1 MSDENDRKILVV
13 YYSHD
18 ESTKSIAESIAN
30 ETNADVLELKPLDEK
45 GGRRV
50 RYIWEGESV
59 SMNPIPPLEPFSVDP
74 NEYDLIFLGSPVWAM
89 SYAPPVESFLRK
101 ATLSNKDI
109 ALFCTHEGLMGIVF
123 QEMISKLSDN
133 KIIGAIDFY
142 DPIGSGVKYAANAS
156 ANWARQVLKSIN

>member
-1 MSDENDRKILVV
+1 MPDENEKKILVV

-30 ETNADVLELKPLDEK
+30 ETNADLLELKPLDEE

-101 ATLSNKDI
+101 AKLSNKNI

-133 KIIGAIDFY
+133 KIVGAIDFY

-156 ANWARQVLKSIN
+156 ANWARQVLKSTN

>member
-1 MSDENDRKILVV
+1 MPDENDKKILVV

-30 ETNADVLELKPLDEK
+30 ETNADLLELKPLDEK
-45 GGRRV
+45 
-50 RYIWEGESV
+50 SV

-101 ATLSNKDI
+101 ATLSNKNI

-133 KIIGAIDFY
+133 KIVGAIDFY